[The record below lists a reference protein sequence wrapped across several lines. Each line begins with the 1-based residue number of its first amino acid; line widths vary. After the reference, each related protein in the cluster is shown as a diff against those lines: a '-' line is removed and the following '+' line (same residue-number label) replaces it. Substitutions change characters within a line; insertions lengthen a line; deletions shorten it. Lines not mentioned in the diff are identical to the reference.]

1 MNNTQSVRIRKNE
14 LNRTIFMILDPYN
27 ELYDTLLWIIL
38 VGYF

>member
-14 LNRTIFMILDPYN
+14 LNRTIFMILDRIN